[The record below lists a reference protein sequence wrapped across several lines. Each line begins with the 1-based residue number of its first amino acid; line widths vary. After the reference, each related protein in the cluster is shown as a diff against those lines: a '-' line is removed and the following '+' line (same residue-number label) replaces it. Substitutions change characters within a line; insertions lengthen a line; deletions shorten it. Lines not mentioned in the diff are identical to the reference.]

1 MVKARTENCRDE
13 TRLVESQWSKEG
25 YIEKFFE
32 STTFGAVIS
41 VRHLMEDVTS
51 MGVYVVIHEKI
62 QCAPFYCIHY
72 FSPQYLVVKRIS
84 VITGMVS
91 SVRVTT
97 RSMILQIC

>member
-25 YIEKFFE
+25 YIEEFFE

-51 MGVYVVIHEKI
+51 MEYM
-62 QCAPFYCIHY
+62 
-72 FSPQYLVVKRIS
+72 L
-84 VITGMVS
+84 
-91 SVRVTT
+91 
-97 RSMILQIC
+97 